1 MAIINEKIKPLS
13 NDRDENIFIGIDLP
27 FRKSSGNEGWFQST
41 TQTFN
46 SVRNNIKSLLLT
58 ERGQR
63 IMQPSLGLNLKKY
76 LFEPI
81 NQDIVS
87 RIESDIFETFNF
99 WLPFVNILDLDISFN
114 ENYDV
119 GRNQINISLKFN
131 IKQNQNYFDTIN
143 VTIGE

>member
-1 MAIINEKIKPLS
+1 MAIINEKVKPLS

-27 FRKSSGNEGWFQST
+27 FTKSSGNEGWFKST
-41 TQTFN
+41 KTTFN
-46 SVRNNIKSLLLT
+46 SVRNNIKSILLT

-81 NQDIVS
+81 TDDIVS
-87 RIESDIFETFNF
+87 TIEGDIFETFDF
-99 WLPFVNILDLDISFN
+99 WLPFVNILDLQITFN

>member
-27 FRKSSGNEGWFQST
+27 FRKSSGNEGWFEST

-46 SVRNNIKSLLLT
+46 AVRNNIKSILLT

-81 NQDIVS
+81 NQDTVS
-87 RIESDIFETFNF
+87 KIESDIFETFNF
-99 WLPFVNILDLDISFN
+99 WLPFVNILDLDVSFS